1 MTKAA
6 YIILHIIWL
15 KKKKSHLVPKT
26 EKQALF
32 GHLTHTCDLWPPFQK
47 RGKKKSSCLT
57 KRKQISYKNNSPG
70 KNVNDLYII
79 IMCFIFSLLTYE

>member
-15 KKKKSHLVPKT
+15 KKKSHLVPKT

-47 RGKKKSSCLT
+47 REKKNPL
-57 KRKQISYKNNSPG
+57 
-70 KNVNDLYII
+70 V
-79 IMCFIFSLLTYE
+79 